1 MNRKLT
7 YGVIRKYAALC
18 AAGGILM
25 QVIPFAC
32 GQNILRTVTPV
43 LLDDTYNVLD
53 WVIRLVAPLV
63 LP

>member
-1 MNRKLT
+1 MHPKLT
-7 YGVIRKYAALC
+7 NGMLRKYAAVC
-18 AAGGILM
+18 ALSGILV

-43 LLDDTYNVLD
+43 LLDDTYNLLD
-53 WVIRLVAPLV
+53 WVIRAVAPLV